1 MLIKVIT
8 IIPTGDKAGCVLATR
23 EQEVPVLRDQQE
35 QLPRWGPRGLLKRVE
50 RKSIV
55 LAKVKKIC
63 LSEHFQYSENGI
75 RKSQEI
81 LSIYNISIKFPFI

>member
-8 IIPTGDKAGCVLATR
+8 IIPTGDKAGCVLATT

-50 RKSIV
+50 GKSIM

-63 LSEHFQYSENGI
+63 LSERFQYSENRI
-75 RKSQEI
+75 RECREI
-81 LSIYNISIKFPFI
+81 SSVYNISIKFPFI